1 MAGHSKWANIKH
13 RKGRQDEKRGK
24 LFGKIIKEITVAARM
39 GGGDQDSNPRLR
51 RVLAKAYSNNMNKDT
66 VERAIKKG
74 TGELEGVEYEEVTYG
89 GYAPGGVALLLNCVT
104 DNRNRTTPEIRH
116 LFAKYGGNLA
126 ETSAVTHLFERK
138 GYILVP
144 VEGNDEESLMEV
156 VLEAGAED
164 MSRDGDN
171 FEIISSTEDYEAVAA
186 ALEKAQIDTI
196 ESQVS
201 MIPTMTIK
209 VEGKEAEQVLNLMEL
224 FDDHDDV
231 QDIWAN
237 FDIDDAEVSN

>member
-39 GGGDQDSNPRLR
+39 GGGDPDTNPRLR
-51 RVLAKAYSNNMNKDT
+51 RILSKAYANNMNKDT

-74 TGELEGVEYEEVTYG
+74 TGELEGVEYEEVLYG
-89 GYAPGGVALLLNCVT
+89 GYAPGGVAILLNCLT
-104 DNRNRTTPEIRH
+104 DNKNRTTPEMRH
-116 LFAKYGGNLA
+116 LFSKYNGNLA

-144 VEGNDEESLMEV
+144 VNGNSEEEIMEI

-164 MSRDGDN
+164 MSRQEEH
-171 FEIISSTEDYEAVAA
+171 FEIITGTDEYEDVAD
-186 ALEKAQIDTI
+186 ALEKAEIDTT
-196 ESQVS
+196 ESQIS
-201 MIPTMTIK
+201 MIPTMHIK
-209 VEGKEAEQVLNLMEL
+209 VEGKEAEQVMTLMEL

-231 QDIWAN
+231 QDVWAN
-237 FDIDDAEVSN
+237 FDIDDEAGS